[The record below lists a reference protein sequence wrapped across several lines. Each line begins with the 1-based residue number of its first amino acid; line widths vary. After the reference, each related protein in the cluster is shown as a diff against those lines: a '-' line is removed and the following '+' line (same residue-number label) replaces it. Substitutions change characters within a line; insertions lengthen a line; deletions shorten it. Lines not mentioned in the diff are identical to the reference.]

1 MENRAFHARHELD
14 DTCVSNVL
22 DELIDD
28 VVAEIAV
35 SHLPTTKAQAGFHL
49 IAAGKELDGLI
60 LLGLVVM
67 LVDGYG
73 ELDFLDDDDFLLLL
87 SGAFALFFLVEETAI
102 VLDAADRGNR
112 VRRYLYKVESALA
125 GNFERFIGRQD
136 AELLAVFIDYANF
149 AGANAIVDADKGLCR
164 TFVEC
169 DGTLLHDVRASSSG
183 CFGMLPDARTH
194 PEYSTRSGSA
204 GRAPEVEFMD

>member
-35 SHLPTTKAQAGFHL
+35 SHLATTEAQTGFHL

-87 SGAFALFFLVEETAI
+87 SGAFGLFLFVEEAAV
-102 VLDAADRGNR
+102 VLDAADGWGG
-112 VRRYLYKVESALA
+112 VR
-125 GNFERFIGRQD
+125 
-136 AELLAVFIDYANF
+136 
-149 AGANAIVDADKGLCR
+149 
-164 TFVEC
+164 
-169 DGTLLHDVRASSSG
+169 
-183 CFGMLPDARTH
+183 
-194 PEYSTRSGSA
+194 
-204 GRAPEVEFMD
+204 